1 MRATPPLAPEPP
13 GGAAPGTRPSATLP
27 ATVIWL
33 GVVSL
38 LTDASSEMIYP
49 LLPLFLTS
57 VLGAGPRFVGAVEG
71 IAETTASLLKLISGW
86 LADRM
91 PRKKPLTVIG
101 YSLSSLTRPL
111 VAAAT
116 APWMVL
122 VIRFADRVGKGLR
135 SSPRDALLAEV
146 TPAGQRGAAYGYHR
160 AMDNTGAVI
169 GPLAGFALVGGL
181 GLPLRTVFAL
191 AALPAALAV
200 ASLLWGVREA
210 PMTPRPTPQGTGA
223 AKTQGATQATQDA
236 GRGDRRALG
245 RYLAAVGL
253 FTLGNS
259 SDAFLLLRARAAG
272 VPEAEVLLIWTLHNA
287 VKAALSHR
295 FGALSDRLGRRRL
308 IIVGWLLYGLTYLG
322 FGLARQAWQIWLLFA
337 LYGLYYALVEGSQ
350 KALVADLSGPA
361 ERGRA
366 FGYFHAV
373 TGLLALPA
381 SLGFGLLYHPERPIV
396 AFAAAAGCA
405 LAATIVLAC
414 TAPGKGPAPPLARP
428 GTGTE

>member
-1 MRATPPLAPEPP
+1 
-13 GGAAPGTRPSATLP
+13 
-27 ATVIWL
+27 VVWL

-38 LTDASSEMIYP
+38 LTDASAEMIYP
-49 LLPLFLTS
+49 LLPLFLTT

-71 IAETTASLLKLISGW
+71 VAETTASLLKLFSGW

-91 PRKKPLTVIG
+91 PRKKPLTVLG

-146 TPAGQRGAAYGYHR
+146 TPAERRGAAYGYHR
-160 AMDNTGAVI
+160 AMDNAGAVI
-169 GPLAGFALVGGL
+169 GPLVGFALIGGL
-181 GLPLRTVFAL
+181 GLSLRMIFAL

-200 ASLLWGVREA
+200 ASLLWGVREPSTPPRQALAGSSPTAA
-210 PMTPRPTPQGTGA
+210 PRA
-223 AKTQGATQATQDA
+223 SGATA
-236 GRGDRRALG
+236 GPAGGDRRALG
-245 RYLAAVGL
+245 RYLAAVAL

-272 VPEAEVLLIWTLHNA
+272 VPQSEVLLLWTLHNA

-308 IIVGWLLYGLTYLG
+308 ITIGWLFYGLTYLG
-322 FGLARQAWQIWLLFA
+322 FGLAREAWQLWVLFA
-337 LYGLYYALVEGSQ
+337 LYGLYYALVEGSE

-361 ERGRA
+361 DRGRA
-366 FGYFHAV
+366 FGYFHTV

-381 SLGFGLLYHPERPIV
+381 SLGFGLLYRPERPIV

-405 LAATIVLAC
+405 LGATVVLAL
-414 TAPGKGPAPPLARP
+414 TRPHPAPKPI
-428 GTGTE
+428 

>member
-1 MRATPPLAPEPP
+1 M
-13 GGAAPGTRPSATLP
+13 
-27 ATVIWL
+27 
-33 GVVSL
+33 
-38 LTDASSEMIYP
+38 
-49 LLPLFLTS
+49 
-57 VLGAGPRFVGAVEG
+57 GAVEG
-71 IAETTASLLKLISGW
+71 VAETTASLLKLVSGW

-91 PRKKPLTVIG
+91 PRKKPLTVLG

-146 TPAGQRGAAYGYHR
+146 TPAERRGAAYGYHR
-160 AMDNTGAVI
+160 AMDNAGAVI
-169 GPLAGFALVGGL
+169 GPLVGFALVGGL
-181 GLPLRTVFAL
+181 GTSLRTVFAL
-191 AALPAALAV
+191 AAVPAALAV
-200 ASLLWGVREA
+200 ASLLWGVREPPA
-210 PMTPRPTPQGTGA
+210 LTRPTPHGPGA
-223 AKTQGATQATQDA
+223 ARAIGAA
-236 GRGDRRALG
+236 GAAGVTAAARRAAGGDRRALR
-245 RYLAAVGL
+245 RYLLAVGL

-272 VPEAEVLLIWTLHNA
+272 VPQAEVLLLWTLHNV

-295 FGALSDRLGRRRL
+295 FGALSDRLGRRGL
-308 IIVGWLLYGLTYLG
+308 ITVGWLLYGLTYLG
-322 FGLARQAWQIWLLFA
+322 LGLAEKVWQIWLLFA
-337 LYGLYYALVEGSQ
+337 LYGLYYALVEGSE

-381 SLGFGLLYHPERPIV
+381 SLGFGLLYRPERPIV

-405 LAATIVLAC
+405 LGATVVLAW
-414 TAPGKGPAPPLARP
+414 TAGREAGTPLTPRTRP
-428 GTGTE
+428 GTA